1 MKLLLTL
8 FIIFMF
14 FPIPLKFYIY
24 YYNNNY
30 YIKLYDFILF
40 DNAVLKKKKE
50 KTDQKKNNP
59 PMKSK
64 KKSKLSEIIT
74 YSNIMEIINKF
85 INLKFKPILNFNS
98 KLEYSLNDAAKTA
111 LSYGILS
118 TLPSLIYFFI
128 KILFK
133 PKKYNFDILP
143 KFDNAILLKFEIKSI
158 IFISFANIIYMM
170 FVLLKYC
177 IHILHKNKKNKFE
190 NINKEWLLLCQMN
203 SQWKI

>member
-1 MKLLLTL
+1 
-8 FIIFMF
+8 
-14 FPIPLKFYIY
+14 
-24 YYNNNY
+24 
-30 YIKLYDFILF
+30 
-40 DNAVLKKKKE
+40 VLKKKKE

-59 PMKSK
+59 PIKSK
-64 KKSKLSEIIT
+64 IKSKLSEIIT
-74 YSNIMEIINKF
+74 YSNIMEITNKF

-177 IHILHKNKKNKFE
+177 IHILHKNKKNKFK
-190 NINKEWLLLCQMN
+190 NINKE
-203 SQWKI
+203 

>member
-40 DNAVLKKKKE
+40 DNAVLKKKKD

-59 PMKSK
+59 PIKSK
-64 KKSKLSEIIT
+64 IKSKLSEIIT

-177 IHILHKNKKNKFE
+177 IHILHKNKKNKFK

>member
-177 IHILHKNKKNKFE
+177 IYILHKNKKNKFD
-190 NINKEWLLLCQMN
+190 NINKE
-203 SQWKI
+203 

>member
-59 PMKSK
+59 PIKSK
-64 KKSKLSEIIT
+64 IKSKLSEIIT

-85 INLKFKPILNFNS
+85 IYL
-98 KLEYSLNDAAKTA
+98 
-111 LSYGILS
+111 
-118 TLPSLIYFFI
+118 
-128 KILFK
+128 
-133 PKKYNFDILP
+133 
-143 KFDNAILLKFEIKSI
+143 
-158 IFISFANIIYMM
+158 
-170 FVLLKYC
+170 
-177 IHILHKNKKNKFE
+177 
-190 NINKEWLLLCQMN
+190 
-203 SQWKI
+203 

>member
-40 DNAVLKKKKE
+40 DNAVLKKKKD

-59 PMKSK
+59 PIKSK
-64 KKSKLSEIIT
+64 IKSKLSEIIT

-177 IHILHKNKKNKFE
+177 IHILHKNKKNKFK
-190 NINKEWLLLCQMN
+190 NINKE
-203 SQWKI
+203 

>member
-59 PMKSK
+59 PIKSK
-64 KKSKLSEIIT
+64 IKSKLSEIIT
-74 YSNIMEIINKF
+74 SSNIMEIINKF

-190 NINKEWLLLCQMN
+190 NINKE
-203 SQWKI
+203 

>member
-1 MKLLLTL
+1 M
-8 FIIFMF
+8 
-14 FPIPLKFYIY
+14 
-24 YYNNNY
+24 
-30 YIKLYDFILF
+30 
-40 DNAVLKKKKE
+40 LKKKKE

-74 YSNIMEIINKF
+74 YFNIMEIINKF

-177 IHILHKNKKNKFE
+177 IYILHKNKKNKFE
-190 NINKEWLLLCQMN
+190 NINKE
-203 SQWKI
+203 

>member
-1 MKLLLTL
+1 AERILKIHSPLSLIANSYLEVDKLKERLN
-8 FIIFMF
+8 FA
-14 FPIPLKFYIY
+14 
-24 YYNNNY
+24 
-30 YIKLYDFILF
+30 IKTKL
-40 DNAVLKKKKE
+40 NKEKKKE

-177 IHILHKNKKNKFE
+177 IYILHKNKKNKFE
-190 NINKEWLLLCQMN
+190 NINKE
-203 SQWKI
+203 

>member
-59 PMKSK
+59 PI
-64 KKSKLSEIIT
+64 KSKLSEIIT
-74 YSNIMEIINKF
+74 YSNIMEITNKF

-177 IHILHKNKKNKFE
+177 IHILHKIKKQ
-190 NINKEWLLLCQMN
+190 I
-203 SQWKI
+203 